1 MSADINPRIGWIYG
15 EGDVTSLLE
24 TSASI
29 DAEIVP
35 LSGWEEAVDQGGQW
49 TAMIVELSR
58 NVTEIKHLIEKTDFA
73 SDIPIIGIVSGSQ
86 FETGVNAMAAGASG
100 VIQKEELTPTRLIE
114 KLSLLLNDKSDGNQD
129 TLLDSS
135 KSLNDSQ
142 NQTEQLEKNS
152 KVGSSHESSYVF
164 VDPLSQSLFALAQRV
179 ARADV
184 SVLVQGATGAGKEVL
199 AKVVH
204 QSSQR
209 SHQPYI
215 SMNCAAIPEN
225 LAEGMLFGHEK
236 GSFTGATRTQKG
248 LFEQAN
254 GGTIFLD
261 EIGEMPLAL
270 QSKLLRVLQEKTLTR
285 IGGEKSMDLDVRVIA
300 ATNRNLTELISARL
314 FREDLYFRLSAFK
327 LTIPPLA
334 SRRLDIAPL
343 VDLMLSKHSESLGR
357 EVGITT
363 SAMDELMRYS
373 WPGNV
378 RELENVISR
387 AIVMSD
393 GDHIDACHILLDD
406 IRPNDAWQELGDQTA
421 SVMQKLISSNPF
433 QDGFE
438 TNTGA
443 LCSSVKQTECNTIL
457 AALQASKNRAEAAVK
472 LGISPRTLRHK
483 LKKLRDDGMQ
493 VPQAYAR

>member
-24 TSASI
+24 ISASI
-29 DAEIVP
+29 AAEIIP
-35 LSGWEEAVDQGGQW
+35 LSGWEEAVDQGASW
-49 TAMIVELSR
+49 SALVVELSR
-58 NVTEIKHLIEKTDFA
+58 NVREIEHLVQKTDFA
-73 SDIPIIGIVSGSQ
+73 SDIPVIAVVSRSE
-86 FETGVNAMAAGASG
+86 FETGINAMAAGASA
-100 VIQKEELTPTRLIE
+100 VVQKEELTSASLIE
-114 KLSLLLNDKSDGNQD
+114 KLSSLNGSFATHRDAS
-129 TLLDSS
+129 LDSS
-135 KSLNDSQ
+135 HSFDSSEIQ
-142 NQTEQLEKNS
+142 A
-152 KVGSSHESSYVF
+152 ESPEMDSTMESNIEPSYVF

-209 SHQPYI
+209 SQQPYI

-285 IGGEKSMDLDVRVIA
+285 IGGEKSLSLDVRVIA

-343 VDLMLSKHSESLGR
+343 VDLMLSKHSEALGR

-363 SAMDELMRYS
+363 SAMNQLMHYR

-406 IRPNDAWQELGDQTA
+406 IKPNDGWQELGDQTA
-421 SVMQKLISSNPF
+421 SAMQKLISSDPF
-433 QDGFE
+433 QNSAE
-438 TNTGA
+438 ISTGV
-443 LCSSVKQTECNTIL
+443 LGSSVKQTECNTIL

>member
-1 MSADINPRIGWIYG
+1 MSSDINPRIGWIYG
-15 EGDVTSLLE
+15 DGDVTSLLE

-29 DAEIVP
+29 EAEIIP
-35 LSGWEEAVDQGGQW
+35 LSGWEEVVDQGGEW
-49 TAMIVELSR
+49 SAMIIELSK
-58 NVTEIKHLIEKTDFA
+58 NVKELEHLISETDFGGNT
-73 SDIPIIGIVSGSQ
+73 PIIALVSGNE
-86 FETGVNAMAAGASG
+86 FEIGIDSMSVGASA
-100 VIQKEELTPTRLIE
+100 VIQKEELTPAKLIK
-114 KLSLLLNDKSDGNQD
+114 KLSSFNNKFSE
-129 TLLDSS
+129 
-135 KSLNDSQ
+135 SQ
-142 NQTEQLEKNS
+142 ENIS
-152 KVGSSHESSYVF
+152 GSSEGFDNMEVPIDSPETESTNESSYVF

-209 SHQPYI
+209 SQQPYI

-285 IGGEKSMDLDVRVIA
+285 IGGEKSLNLDVRVIA
-300 ATNRNLTELISARL
+300 ATNRNLTDLISARL

-343 VDLMLSKHSESLGR
+343 VDLMLSKHSDSLGR

-363 SAMDELMRYS
+363 SAMNELMHYG

-406 IRPNDAWQELGDQTA
+406 IRPNDGWQELGDQTA

-433 QDGFE
+433 QDGFD

-443 LCSSVKQTECNTIL
+443 LGSSVKQTECSTIL

>member
-58 NVTEIKHLIEKTDFA
+58 NVTVIKQLIQKTGF
-73 SDIPIIGIVSGSQ
+73 SGDIPIIAIVSGSQ
-86 FETGVNAMAAGASG
+86 FETGINAMAAGASG
-100 VIQKEELTPTRLIE
+100 VIQKEELTSTTLIE
-114 KLSLLLNDKSDGNQD
+114 KLSSLLDDDFDSKQD
-129 TLLDSS
+129 TSLESS
-135 KSLNDSQ
+135 KSFHDIE
-142 NQTEQLEKNS
+142 NQTGQPEKNS
-152 KVGSSHESSYVF
+152 KVVSSQESSYVF

-209 SHQPYI
+209 SNQPYI

-261 EIGEMPLAL
+261 EIGEMPLSL

-285 IGGEKSMDLDVRVIA
+285 IGGEKSINLDVRVIA
-300 ATNRNLTELISARL
+300 ATNRNLTDLISARL

-363 SAMDELMRYS
+363 SAMNELMHYR

-406 IRPNDAWQELGDQTA
+406 IRPNDGWQELGDQTA
-421 SVMQKLISSNPF
+421 SAMQRLISSDPF
-433 QDGFE
+433 K
-438 TNTGA
+438 TGNDISTGV
-443 LCSSVKQTECNTIL
+443 LGSSVKQTECNTIL

-483 LKKLRDDGMQ
+483 LKKLRDHGMQ